1 MSELNDMNS
10 NIHFAPFIKSKNHK
24 LSTMYSLT
32 WEMDY
37 EKVQG
42 GILVDKI
49 FNFGRL
55 KKFYQSNINQFPKL
69 VSFQKIDVNRVTFKR
84 ATDGY
89 QLDEVEAY
97 LFCLPSNQVVSVF
110 QASFQA
116 NLNTLILIM
125 EDFYYNDFQIETLSP
140 LELFNDLDAENVIN
154 KKGEGFH
161 SSYHQIINFS
171 QEFITEDIPTD
182 LIQRVVYR
190 ADLPYRKEYSGI
202 IYPTEL
208 NRRPYTFCGMG
219 PFVTAIGGHQGYM
232 SECIFISAIQLVG
245 CVGMLKNIH
254 DELNFELESIRED
267 EKGIYNLKKRREKL
281 SHLSH
286 RLSQLQLSISLDVE
300 SPSNIGLVVPALR
313 LESYH
318 SALSEANEIAK
329 RIAIISNK
337 IDRIEKMVMYES
349 AQISSVEREYD
360 EAHRILWTVIV
371 TFISVVSIPP
381 SVLFAFLGINASEV
395 NDKVSMF
402 DLHKY
407 GLLYLILVFIIFMS
421 IVLGLVVWYVVKP
434 KVKNNKRFDENR

>member
-1 MSELNDMNS
+1 MSDLIALNS
-10 NIHFAPFIKSKNHK
+10 NIHFAPFVKKENHK
-24 LSTMYSLT
+24 LSTIYSLT

-37 EKVQG
+37 DKVQG
-42 GILVDKI
+42 SILVDKL

-55 KKFYQSNINQFPKL
+55 GKFYSSNINQFPKL
-69 VSFQKIDVNRVTFKR
+69 ISFQKIDVNQVKFKR
-84 ATDGY
+84 ATGQY
-89 QLDEVEAY
+89 LLDAMEAY

-110 QASFQA
+110 QASVQA
-116 NLNTLILIM
+116 KISSLILIM
-125 EDFYYNDFQIETLSP
+125 EDFYYNDFQIENLSP
-140 LELFNDLDAENVIN
+140 VELLIKLDVENVIN

-161 SSYHQIINFS
+161 SSYHQIIDFS
-171 QEFITEDIPTD
+171 HDFITEHIPTD

-190 ADLPYRKEYSGI
+190 ADLPYRNEYSGI

-245 CVGMLKNIH
+245 CVGVLKKIN
-254 DELNFELESIRED
+254 DELHFELEGIRED
-267 EKGIYNLKKRREKL
+267 EKGTYNLKERRDKL

-286 RLSQLQLSISLDVE
+286 RLSKLQLAISLDVE

-318 SALSEANEIAK
+318 TALSEANEIVK
-329 RIAIISNK
+329 RITIISNK

-381 SVLFAFLGINASEV
+381 SVIFAFLGINASEV
-395 NDKVSMF
+395 NDKISMF
-402 DLHKY
+402 DLQKY
-407 GLLYLILVFIIFMS
+407 GLLYLILVSIIFMS
-421 IVLGLVVWYVVKP
+421 VCLGLVVWYVVKP
-434 KVKNNKRFDENR
+434 KSKKQKMLIRK